1 MDSDEQIVK
10 LYLDGRK
17 DLLDVLINR
26 YIDHIYNFLFRYV
39 RDRGR
44 AEDLTQETFIKVW
57 KNLNRFNPE
66 RKFKTWLFQIARNTA
81 LDFLRKKKSVNFSE
95 LEEED
100 SGLFEPADS
109 SPTPQEIF
117 EKKETEIKIKE
128 ILDELPPKHS
138 SVLVL
143 YYQNQLNFREIAEL
157 SGESI
162 DTVKSRHRRAISL
175 LRKKITND

>member
-1 MDSDEQIVK
+1 MDSDEQIIK

-17 DLLDVLINR
+17 DLLEVLINR
-26 YIDHIYNFLFRYV
+26 YIDHIYNFIFRYV
-39 RDRGR
+39 WDRGR
-44 AEDLTQETFIKVW
+44 AEDLTQDTFIKVW
-57 KNLNRFNPE
+57 KNLDKFDSE

-81 LDFLRKKKSVNFSE
+81 LDFLRKKRSINFSE
-95 LEEED
+95 LEEEE
-100 SGLFEPADS
+100 SGIFEPADS

-117 EKKETEIKIKE
+117 EKKETEIRIKKV
-128 ILDELPPKHS
+128 LDELPPKYS

-157 SGESI
+157 SGESV

-175 LRKKITND
+175 LRKKIMGD